1 MSLDH
6 HDMAPL
12 IDGGP
17 ASVGV
22 AAPNV
27 SPDQEQR
34 RSVRVFEVG
43 PDAVREYLAGPAP
56 AIGCVA
62 ALWQRMA
69 RAARRAPR
77 MVFRCLSLALRRAS

>member
-27 SPDQEQR
+27 PPDHEQR

-43 PDAVREYLAGPAP
+43 PEAVKEYLAGADPAT
-56 AIGCVA
+56 G
-62 ALWQRMA
+62 
-69 RAARRAPR
+69 RAAGLWRRTATAAIR
-77 MVFRCLSLALRRAS
+77 ARRKAFLCLSLALRRAS